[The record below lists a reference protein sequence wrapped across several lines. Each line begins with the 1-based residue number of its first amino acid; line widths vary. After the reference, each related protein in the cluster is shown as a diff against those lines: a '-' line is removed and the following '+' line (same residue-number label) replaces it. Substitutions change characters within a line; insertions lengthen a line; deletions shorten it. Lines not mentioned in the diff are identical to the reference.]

1 MAITGAQL
9 QAALGTNA
17 MNAIV
22 MREYGTFGTTQQW
35 LVSGNV
41 DAAGRCRFVSTTAAD
56 DAATQAAAVL
66 TSLRA

>member
-9 QAALGTNA
+9 QAALGANA

-22 MREYGTFGTTQQW
+22 VREFGVFATFQDW
-35 LVSGNV
+35 LVASNV
-41 DAAGRCRFVSTTAAD
+41 DAAGRTRMVRTTAAD

-66 TSLRA
+66 TALRA